1 VAARG
6 QHFLRRGALCTS
18 LVARSCIG
26 ARDTVVE
33 IGPGTGALTRPLAR
47 RAARVV
53 AVELD
58 PALCAALRAGV
69 AADPRVE
76 LVHADFLD
84 WPLPRAPFKVFAN
97 VPFAHTSG
105 ILRRLTEDEPGPSD
119 VYLVVEHA
127 AARRWAGTPFG
138 AETLRS
144 LLLKPW
150 WHAELVCEIEP
161 LEFAPPARSLCA
173 LLWLARRERPLVA
186 RVEAEAWADF
196 VSAAFGRR
204 GDRVDEC
211 LAGLLTHEQ
220 RRRCARLLHFDR
232 AAPPSALTFDQWLGL
247 YRCFA
252 VHADEGVR
260 RKVRGA
266 RDRLPR

>member
-1 VAARG
+1 MTARG

-58 PALCAALRAGV
+58 AALCNGLRSGLAAE
-69 AADPRVE
+69 PRVE
-76 LVHADFLD
+76 LVHADFLR
-84 WPLPRAPFKVFAN
+84 WPLPPAPFKVFAN
-97 VPFAHTSG
+97 VPFAHTSE
-105 ILRRLTEDEPGPSD
+105 ILRRLTEELPGPSD
-119 VYLVVEHA
+119 VYVVVEHA

-138 AETLRS
+138 PETLRS

-161 LEFAPPARSLCA
+161 LEFAPPARTLCA

-186 RVEAEAWADF
+186 RAEADAWADF
-196 VSAAFGRR
+196 VSAAFGRH
-204 GDRVDEC
+204 GDRVDES

-232 AAPPSALTFDQWLGL
+232 AVPPSALTFDQWLGL
-247 YRCFA
+247 YRCFTT
-252 VHADEGVR
+252 HADAGVR
-260 RKVRGA
+260 KRVEGA
-266 RDRLPR
+266 RGRLPR

>member
-6 QHFLRRGALCTS
+6 QHFLRRGALCSS

-58 PALCAALRAGV
+58 GALCERLRAGLV
-69 AADPRVE
+69 AEPHVE
-76 LVHADFLD
+76 LVHADFLR
-84 WPLPRAPFKVFAN
+84 WPLPRAPYKVFAN
-97 VPFAHTSG
+97 VPFAHTSE
-105 ILRRLTEDEPGPSD
+105 ILRRLVAVEPGPSD
-119 VYLVVEHA
+119 VYLVVEHG

-138 AETLRS
+138 PETLRS
-144 LLLKPW
+144 LLLKPT
-150 WHAELVCEIEP
+150 WHAELVCDIDP
-161 LEFAPPARSLCA
+161 HEFAPPARELCA

-186 RVEAEAWADF
+186 ATETEAWSDF
-196 VSAAFGRR
+196 VCAAFGRE
-204 GDRVDEC
+204 GDRIDAC
-211 LAGLLTHEQ
+211 LSPFLTHEQ
-220 RRRCARLLHFDR
+220 RRRCARTLHFDR
-232 AAPPSALTFDQWLGL
+232 AAAPSALTFDQWLGL

-252 VHADEGVR
+252 AHATDDAHR
-260 RKVRGA
+260 RARGA
-266 RDRLPR
+266 RHRLPR